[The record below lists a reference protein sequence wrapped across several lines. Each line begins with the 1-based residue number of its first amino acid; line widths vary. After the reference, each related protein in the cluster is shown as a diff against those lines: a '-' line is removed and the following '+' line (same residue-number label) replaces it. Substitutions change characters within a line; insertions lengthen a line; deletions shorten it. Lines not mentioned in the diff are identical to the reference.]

1 MASKV
6 FLFTMLFSTRVVAWL
21 LLPPPPILIILRKK
35 IFVHLRMKEVN
46 RMIWMICIV
55 LISIW
60 ALQLYRDRC
69 FKIEYYT
76 DVSDKALLYIREE
89 KKLNPERVMHFFD
102 QLSGEGLDPKLGSPE
117 LDKEVYASVSADDR
131 QNLMM
136 LLAKMKKKNALVKD
150 K

>member
-1 MASKV
+1 
-6 FLFTMLFSTRVVAWL
+6 
-21 LLPPPPILIILRKK
+21 
-35 IFVHLRMKEVN
+35 MKEIN

-102 QLSGEGLDPKLGSPE
+102 QLSGEGLDPKLGR
-117 LDKEVYASVSADDR
+117 EVYESVFADDR